1 MHSIYEHFMLDALR
15 ILCTGHQAEIFLLQ
29 VLQFGSSTG
38 SI

>member
-15 ILCTGHQAEIFLLQ
+15 ILRTDKQAEIFLLQ
-29 VLQFGSSTG
+29 GLQFDGPTG